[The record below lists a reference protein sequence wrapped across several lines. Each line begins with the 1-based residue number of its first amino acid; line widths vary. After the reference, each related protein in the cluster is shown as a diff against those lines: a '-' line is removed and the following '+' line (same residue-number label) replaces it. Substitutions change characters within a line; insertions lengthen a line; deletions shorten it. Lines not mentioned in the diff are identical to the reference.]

1 MNRHDFDAFNNQKQ
15 NVDIESNDAG
25 YLRKHQQ
32 TVKREVSHTSIG
44 LHLGRE
50 VTVTLKPAPE
60 NTGVVFIRT
69 DLPEKP
75 KLLVSVHNLVERQRR
90 TALTVGDVEI
100 HTIEH
105 LLAAL
110 KGCEIDNVFV
120 EIDGPELPG
129 SDGSAKAYVDIIVKA
144 GTLKQNAIREYYEL
158 TDPVGV
164 SINGATLVAMPSDK
178 MELQID
184 YTLDYENPL
193 LQDFLS
199 YKLEKETF
207 IKDISP
213 ARTFVLESE
222 ARMLQ
227 EAGLGKGA
235 TTQNTLV
242 VGENG
247 VLENNLRFPNE
258 FTRHKVLDLIG
269 DISLLPKTL
278 KAHLIAVRS
287 GHNVNIA
294 LVRKLTELIEKES
307 KK

>member
-1 MNRHDFDAFNNQKQ
+1 MNRHDFDELNNQKH
-15 NVDIESNDAG
+15 NVDKESNDAG
-25 YLRKHQQ
+25 LLRKHQQ
-32 TVKREVSHTSIG
+32 TVNREVSHTSIG

-75 KLLVSVHNLVERQRR
+75 NLLVSVHNLVERQRR
-90 TALTVGDVEI
+90 TALTVGEVEI

-129 SDGSAKAYVDIIVKA
+129 SDGSAKAYVDIIVNA
-144 GTLKQNAIREYYEL
+144 GTLKQNAVREYYEL
-158 TDPVGV
+158 KNSVSV
-164 SINGATLVAMPSDK
+164 SINGASIVAEPFDNS
-178 MELQID
+178 ELQID
-184 YTLDYENPL
+184 YTLDYEHPL

-199 YKLEKETF
+199 YKLEKDSF
-207 IKDISP
+207 INDISP

-227 EAGLGKGA
+227 QAGLGKGA

-278 KAHLIAVRS
+278 KARLIAVRS

-294 LVRKLTELIEKES
+294 LVRKLAEQIEKES

>member
-1 MNRHDFDAFNNQKQ
+1 MNKHDFDAVNNQKKTE
-15 NVDIESNDAG
+15 DIKSNDDG
-25 YLRKHQQ
+25 LLKKHQQ
-32 TVKREVSHTSIG
+32 TINSEVSHTSIG

-75 KLLVSVHNLVERQRR
+75 RLLVSVHNLVERQRR

-120 EIDGPELPG
+120 EINGPELPG

-144 GTLKQNAIREYYEL
+144 GTLEQDTIREYYEL
-158 TDPVGV
+158 SNPVGV
-164 SINGATLVAMPSDK
+164 SINGATLVAMPTDK
-178 MELQID
+178 FELQID
-184 YTLDYENPL
+184 YTLAYQHPL

-207 IKDISP
+207 INDISP

-222 ARMLQ
+222 VQMLQ
-227 EAGLGKGA
+227 LAGLGKGA
-235 TTQNTLV
+235 TTKNTLV
-242 VGENG
+242 VGETS
-247 VLENNLRFPNE
+247 VIENNLRFPNE

-294 LVRKLTELIEKES
+294 LVRKLTEIIENEQ